1 MHTSKPR
8 PSPNRFTIIALFNR
22 QQISKPHLGE
32 REKSKGHPT
41 SQNPAGRC
49 LCSPWT
55 PFSDMNGKRESGLQ
69 KWRCANWEN
78 QLLFTH
84 AAQMSSNQHVLRGH
98 NFFFFFFPLVWF
110 SGHLWQIMCD
120 QNKLVGESWRH
131 LFSVKHLSKWFPT
144 DDEKEIWM
152 HCLLVTIIQK
162 GYCKDNSLHNLDRIF
177 LHLFFLSKGVV
188 KIYLQEWKWE
198 NFRKIRTFRW
208 SDLHK
213 YI

>member
-1 MHTSKPR
+1 MENVSLDYRNEDAPIEKTNSCSHMQHKCP
-8 PSPNRFTIIALFNR
+8 
-22 QQISKPHLGE
+22 QISM
-32 REKSKGHPT
+32 
-41 SQNPAGRC
+41 
-49 LCSPWT
+49 
-55 PFSDMNGKRESGLQ
+55 FSGD
-69 KWRCANWEN
+69 
-78 QLLFTH
+78 TI
-84 AAQMSSNQHVLRGH
+84 
-98 NFFFFFFPLVWF
+98 FFFFFFPLVWF

-152 HCLLVTIIQK
+152 YCLLVTIIQK